1 MNNNTIRGGQ
11 IQWISSLRGLLV
23 LLVFISHLTNIPTP
37 HSEFKF
43 VIGRIGVVG
52 FFLISGYLAVTSVS
66 RRSLGQ
72 FYLNRFLRIYPMFW
86 ILVILTFLL
95 QSEHSVVELLCNM
108 TLFEE
113 FMGFETM
120 IGSSWMLPIMVIFF
134 GFLPFALKSTKRL
147 SMCWWVICAGCVGI
161 ALLRYFTGKPF
172 PTALCLLMCVGLL
185 GVMDKLNDEGIR
197 SKLVF
202 FEALLV
208 VCAWLSYGDRVVAY
222 FVAYNLGFI
231 TYYIFQHRNLQV
243 KALDVI
249 GEQGFTFFLGAGIPI
264 SFITKLIPS
273 VAEWNWYSYALLQ
286 FVTAF
291 VFAYILTRWC
301 EKPLLAWGKKMEGKI
316 KIKFND

>member
-1 MNNNTIRGGQ
+1 M
-11 IQWISSLRGLLV
+11 
-23 LLVFISHLTNIPTP
+23 
-37 HSEFKF
+37 
-43 VIGRIGVVG
+43 VG

-86 ILVILTFLL
+86 ILVVLTFLL

-120 IGSSWMLPIMVIFF
+120 IGASWMLPIMVIFF
-134 GFLPFALKSTKRL
+134 GFLPFALKSGKRL
-147 SMCWWVICAGCVGI
+147 STCWWVICAGCVGI

-185 GVMDKLNDEGIR
+185 GVMDKLNVKGIR

-202 FEALLV
+202 FEALLI

-222 FVAYNLGFI
+222 FIAYNLGFI
-231 TYYIFQHRNLQV
+231 TYYIFQHRNLHV
-243 KALDVI
+243 KAFDII

-273 VAEWNWYSYALLQ
+273 IAEWNWYSYALLQ

-301 EKPLLAWGKKMEGKI
+301 EKPLLAWGKKMESKI
-316 KIKFND
+316 KIKV

>member
-86 ILVILTFLL
+86 ILVVLTFLL
-95 QSEHSVVELLCNM
+95 QSGRSVVELLCNM

-113 FMGFETM
+113 FMGLEAM
-120 IGSSWMLPIMVIFF
+120 IGASWMLPIMVIFF
-134 GFLPFALKSTKRL
+134 GFLPFALKSGKRL
-147 SMCWWVICAGCVGI
+147 SICWWVICAGCVGI

-185 GVMDKLNDEGIR
+185 GVMDKLNDKGIR

-202 FEALLV
+202 FEALLI

-222 FVAYNLGFI
+222 FIAYNLGFI
-231 TYYIFQHRNLQV
+231 TYYIFQHRNLHV
-243 KALDVI
+243 KAFDII

-301 EKPLLAWGKKMEGKI
+301 EKPLLAWGKKMESKLNT
-316 KIKFND
+316 KV